1 MERQEERVLVLGA
14 DRKDSSSICGMLIQ
28 AGIPAD
34 ACDSIEDLSTR
45 LKEGAGVAL
54 LAENALRSG
63 GAEIL
68 FTGLQKQPA
77 WSGLQFLLLTPAG
90 GSLGPASAH
99 LMDVFGESANITIL
113 EQPIRAGTLASVIR
127 TAVRARR
134 REEDLRQTQ
143 KLESIGVLAGG
154 VAHDFNNLLVGI
166 LGNASLAREM
176 LPNDD
181 PARPLLDDV
190 VVAGQRAAALTRQLL
205 AYSGKGRFLVQ
216 SVDLSNL
223 AREIS

>member
-14 DRKDSSSICGMLIQ
+14 DSQDTPSICGILIQ

-34 ACDSIEDLSTR
+34 ACDSLEELSTR
-45 LKEGAGVAL
+45 LKEGAGVAV
-54 LAENALRSG
+54 LAEIALGSG
-63 GAEIL
+63 GADTL
-68 FTGLQKQPA
+68 FAGLQKQPA
-77 WSGLQFLLLTPAG
+77 GSDLQFLLLTPTG

-99 LMDVFGESANITIL
+99 LMEVFSESANVTIL
-113 EQPIRAGTLASVIR
+113 ERPIRASTLASVTR

-134 REEDLRQTQ
+134 RQEDLRQTQ

-176 LPNDD
+176 LPESD
-181 PARPLLDDV
+181 PAHPLPDDV
-190 VVAGQRAAALTRQLL
+190 IL
-205 AYSGKGRFLVQ
+205 A
-216 SVDLSNL
+216 
-223 AREIS
+223 